1 MAAGLPVVASDWN
14 GYRDTVR
21 NGIDG
26 ILVPTWLPLPNSGSD
41 LSLRIEDSL
50 NSEDKDRAY
59 NQYCGKVS
67 QSTVVDVA
75 AAADAFAALVNDPE
89 LRRKMGDAG
98 RARVRCDYD
107 WQVIVCLYQDLWR
120 DLANIRNRTFEVAPK
135 VQGRPSFPFAKIRSR
150 CFKITH
156 QERLM
161 GM

>member
-1 MAAGLPVVASDWN
+1 M
-14 GYRDTVR
+14 
-21 NGIDG
+21 
-26 ILVPTWLPLPNSGSD
+26 PTWLPLPDSGSD

-98 RARVRCDYD
+98 RARVRCDY
-107 WQVIVCLYQDLWR
+107 
-120 DLANIRNRTFEVAPK
+120 
-135 VQGRPSFPFAKIRSR
+135 G
-150 CFKITH
+150 
-156 QERLM
+156 
-161 GM
+161 

>member
-1 MAAGLPVVASDWN
+1 MAAGLLVVASDWN

-107 WQVIVCLYQDLWR
+107 WQVIVCLYQDL
-120 DLANIRNRTFEVAPK
+120 
-135 VQGRPSFPFAKIRSR
+135 
-150 CFKITH
+150 
-156 QERLM
+156 
-161 GM
+161 